1 MVDVFAHLKRLRVL
15 PVVTITDAQDALP
28 LADTLVAGSLP
39 CIEITCRTPAAVDAL
54 RIISDRD
61 DMLVGA
67 GTVLTVDQVER
78 AAGAGAQFIV
88 SPGLN
93 PEVAKYCTHHRL
105 PHIPGICTP
114 TEIQIAMEMGF
125 QVLKFFPAEAY
136 GGVNSLNAFAGP
148 FPSVK
153 FIPTGGIDAGNL
165 ASYLRSPQVLACAGT
180 WIAGT
185 TLIESKRFDD
195 ILANIR
201 RAIAIV
207 AETGEKK

>member
-1 MVDVFAHLKRLRVL
+1 ML
-15 PVVTITDAQDALP
+15 PVATFTDAQDAVP

-39 CIEITCRTPAAVDAL
+39 CIEITCRTPAAFDAL
-54 RIISDRD
+54 KIISNRD
-61 DMLVGA
+61 NMLVGA

-78 AAGAGAQFIV
+78 AADAGAQFIV

-93 PEVAKYCTHHRL
+93 PEVAKYCTHQRL
-105 PHIPGICTP
+105 PHIPGVCTP

-125 QVLKFFPAEAY
+125 HVLKFFPAEAY
-136 GGVNSLNAFAGP
+136 GGLSSLKAFTGP
-148 FPSVK
+148 FPSVA
-153 FIPTGGIDAGNL
+153 FIPTGGIDANNL
-165 ASYLRSPQVLACAGT
+165 AGYLRSPQVLACAGT

-201 RAIAIV
+201 QAIAIV
-207 AETGEKK
+207 AETGAKKNSATRTPTGDNA